1 MSDSKELLEA
11 TIKGL
16 EEKLGQVNMD
26 LKAKQKELE
35 DINKPEMTP
44 EMYDTLEECISQ
56 SIDEACSNLTHDD
69 VDVEFGLEYDGK
81 VYLESIGINRPDEMA
96 DRVLEEINN
105 KFKIEQTS
113 SFGND

>member
-35 DINKPEMTP
+35 DVNKPEMTI
-44 EMYDTLEECISQ
+44 EMYEILESCIIEGIQETLG
-56 SIDEACSNLTHDD
+56 NLTHDEC
-69 VDVEFGLEYDGK
+69 DVEFGMEYDGK
-81 VYLESIGINRPDEMA
+81 VYLESIQVQEDGFIESVMGE
-96 DRVLEEINN
+96 VNN
-105 KFKIEQTS
+105 KFKTVDNSS